1 MLPAT
6 KIQDGLLFPHD
17 PLVCSSTD
25 LSFGVLVHNDGED
38 KDGHCSVF
46 ILHGGVFE
54 NLDKVLVTTILHE
67 ICLARLQGDGR
78 REEERGREGRGRKE
92 GGRSNRTSN

>member
-1 MLPAT
+1 MV
-6 KIQDGLLFPHD
+6 
-17 PLVCSSTD
+17 PLGCSLTD

-54 NLDKVLVTTILHE
+54 DLDKILVTTIFHK
-67 ICLARLQGDGR
+67 ICLARLQEDGR
-78 REEERGREGRGRKE
+78 REEERGREEGGGRKVCA
-92 GGRSNRTSN
+92 